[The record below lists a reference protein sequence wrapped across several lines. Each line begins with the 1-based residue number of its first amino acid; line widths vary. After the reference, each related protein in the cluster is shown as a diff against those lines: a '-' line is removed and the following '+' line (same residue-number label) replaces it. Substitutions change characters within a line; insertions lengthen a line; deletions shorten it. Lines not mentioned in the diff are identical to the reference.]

1 MTRTVE
7 VGSIS
12 EGWLQGT
19 AAVLAARG
27 RHINHLFIRM
37 RQPLPEV
44 EAIRTAFDALLVEF
58 DHQPIDEVR
67 NTIFPVETAEDTDG
81 PAELAADYVEHYDF
95 IKRLGSEHGTY
106 FGRVV
111 AHPRAGGEA
120 GPQLEHTIEKLE
132 RAKTGKRWKAI
143 YEVNIYSEEHDR
155 NIKRG
160 FPCMSHLA
168 FQLDGER
175 VDCLATYRSHDMIK
189 KAYGNYLGL
198 AELQRYVADQSGF
211 EPGELSV
218 LAGHAAIE
226 GLNRAQLDELRALIA
241 EHS

>member
-1 MTRTVE
+1 V
-7 VGSIS
+7 S
-12 EGWLQGT
+12 EGWLHGT
-19 AAVLAARG
+19 AAVLAAPG
-27 RHINHLFIRM
+27 RQANHLFIRM
-37 RQPLPEV
+37 GAPLPEI
-44 EAIRTAFDALLVEF
+44 EPIRTAFDALLVEF

-67 NTIFPVETAEDTDG
+67 NTIFPVDTAEDTGG

-95 IKRLGSEHGTY
+95 IRLLGSEHGTY

-111 AHPRAGGEA
+111 AHPRSGGVV

-132 RAKTGKRWKAI
+132 KARKGKRWRAI

-211 EPGELSV
+211 APGELSV

-226 GLNRAQLDELRALIA
+226 GLNRPQLDTLRVLID
-241 EHS
+241 EHSYY

>member
-1 MTRTVE
+1 VTRTVE
-7 VGSIS
+7 VESVS
-12 EGWLQGT
+12 EGWLHGT
-19 AAVLAARG
+19 ATVLAAPG
-27 RHINHLFIRM
+27 RQANHLFIRM
-37 RQPLPEV
+37 REPLPEV
-44 EAIRTAFDALLVEF
+44 EPIRTAFDALLIEL

-67 NTIFPVETAEDTDG
+67 NTIFPVDTAEDTGG

-95 IKRLGSEHGTY
+95 IRLLGSEHGTY

-111 AHPRAGGEA
+111 AHPRSGGEA
-120 GPQLEHTIEKLE
+120 GPQLVHTIEKLKK
-132 RAKTGKRWKAI
+132 AKKGKRWKAI

-226 GLNRAQLDELRALIA
+226 GLNRAQLDELRILIA

>member
-1 MTRTVE
+1 
-7 VGSIS
+7 
-12 EGWLQGT
+12 
-19 AAVLAARG
+19 
-27 RHINHLFIRM
+27 M
-37 RQPLPEV
+37 REPLPEI
-44 EAIRTAFDALLVEF
+44 EAIRAAFDVLLTEF

-67 NTIFPVETAEDTDG
+67 NTIFPVDTAEDTDS
-81 PAELAADYVEHYDF
+81 PEELATDYVEHYDF

-111 AHPRAGGEA
+111 AHPRAGDDF
-120 GPQLEHTIEKLE
+120 GPQLVHTMEKL
-132 RAKTGKRWKAI
+132 RQARTGKRWKAI

-155 NIKRG
+155 KIKRG

-168 FQLDGER
+168 FQLDGDR
-175 VDCLATYRSHDMIK
+175 VDCLATYRSHDMVK

-198 AELQRYVADQSGF
+198 AELQRYVAHQSGF
-211 EPGELSV
+211 EPGELSI

-226 GLNRAQLDELRALIA
+226 GLNRPQLDELRALIA